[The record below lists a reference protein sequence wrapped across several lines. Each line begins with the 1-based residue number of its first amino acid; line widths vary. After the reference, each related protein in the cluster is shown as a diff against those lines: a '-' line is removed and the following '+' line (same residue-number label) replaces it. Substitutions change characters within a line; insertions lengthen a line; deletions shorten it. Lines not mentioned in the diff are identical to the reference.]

1 MARCKKCDEELRFD
15 LDDSKDQI
23 EIRCPKCDARH
34 VIRWVASSP
43 EIPGAQFDVQLVD
56 GGGFDHGNG

>member
-15 LDDSKDQI
+15 LDDNKDKFEIPCSK
-23 EIRCPKCDARH
+23 CGARH

-43 EIPGAQFDVQLVD
+43 GVPGAQFEVQLVD

>member
-15 LDDSKDQI
+15 LDDNKDKFEIPCSK
-23 EIRCPKCDARH
+23 CGARH

-43 EIPGAQFDVQLVD
+43 YSGSTV
-56 GGGFDHGNG
+56 

>member
-1 MARCKKCDEELRFD
+1 
-15 LDDSKDQI
+15 
-23 EIRCPKCDARH
+23 

-43 EIPGAQFDVQLVD
+43 GIPGAQFEVQLVD